1 MKIAVPRER
10 APGETRVALVPDAVA
25 TLVKRGL
32 EVGVETGA
40 GGVPF
45 PDELYESAGATIH
58 PTPDALYAGADVVLR
73 VRPLGTLEDGR
84 DEIEAIAPGT
94 VVIGFFNPLMDAQG
108 MLRLAER
115 GLSAFAME
123 LVPRTTR
130 AQFMDVLSSMSTVAG
145 YKAILLAADRLP
157 RFFPLLTT
165 AAGTIPP
172 AKVLVLGAGVAGLQA
187 IATARRLGA
196 MVTGFDVRAAARE
209 QVESLGASF
218 LEVEMTESAEGE
230 GGYAKEVGADLQQRI
245 IETVAKKARES
256 DVVITTALIPGKPA
270 PLLLPAE
277 TVAAMKPGSVI
288 VDLAAEAGG
297 NCALTRLGEEIV
309 EHGVLICGPANLAGG
324 VPVHASQ
331 MYARNISALLL
342 NMTKDDELNID
353 FEDEITAG
361 CCVTHGGEVVH
372 PAVRAKLDNS
382 SIPVN

>member
-10 APGETRVALVPDAVA
+10 APGETRVALVPDAAA

-45 PDELYESAGATIH
+45 PDALYEAAGATVY

-73 VRPLGTLEDGR
+73 VRPPSVLEDGR
-84 DEIEAIAPGT
+84 EEIAAIAPGT
-94 VVIGFFNPLMDAQG
+94 VLIGFLNPLVDAQG

-130 AQFMDVLSSMSTVAG
+130 AQFMDALSSMSTVAG
-145 YKAILLAADRLP
+145 YKAVLLAADRLP

-196 MVTGFDVRAAARE
+196 VVVGFDVRAAARE

-218 LEVEMTESAEGE
+218 LEVEMTESGEGQ
-230 GGYAKEVGADLQQRI
+230 GGYARELGEDTQRRI
-245 IETVAKKARES
+245 IETVARRAKES

-297 NCALTRLGEEIV
+297 NCALTRADEERL
-309 EHGVLICGPANLAGG
+309 EHGVLVCGPTNLAGG

-331 MYARNISALLL
+331 MYSRNISNLLL
-342 NMTKDDELNID
+342 NMLKDDALNID
-353 FEDEITAG
+353 FADDITAG

-372 PAVRAKLDNS
+372 GAVRGKLENS
-382 SIPVN
+382 TITAS